1 MMKDMSVA
9 VASQQVEVFAK
20 VFKTSITKFVQDGV
34 EMQQKNLNEIIVSIF
49 LLKYTLLKKKE

>member
-1 MMKDMSVA
+1 MMKDMSVT

-34 EMQQKNLNEIIVSIF
+34 EMQLINLNEIIVNIF
-49 LLKYTLLKKKE
+49 FCRI

>member
-1 MMKDMSVA
+1 MKDMSVT

-34 EMQQKNLNEIIVSIF
+34 EMQLINLNEIIVNIF
-49 LLKYTLLKKKE
+49 FVEYKKINKKFL

>member
-1 MMKDMSVA
+1 MMKDMSVT

-34 EMQQKNLNEIIVSIF
+34 EMQLINLNEIIVNIF
-49 LLKYTLLKKKE
+49 FNRI